1 VLIEAAGWRS
11 IYTQFGAIT
20 SLNRANEVMAIL
32 LGKYANIE
40 AQNKMGRTALMIAA
54 QRKNKE
60 ALEFLL
66 SKVWFRRRHG

>member
-40 AQNKMGRTALMIAA
+40 AQNKMGSTDDCCSTKK
-54 QRKNKE
+54 QRS
-60 ALEFLL
+60 FGI
-66 SKVWFRRRHG
+66 SS